1 MLILDE
7 ILDKGKIAIKYL
19 IGNWCNWNSN
29 WRVDNSVRSMLSFL
43 NLMIILWLCNKIH
56 LLLGNTNLSIKGQVC
71 LQYTFKWF
79 WKIILY
85 THTHIHTDIHT
96 HTHGSPDISDDK
108 ASACQWRRPT
118 FDPWGGKIPWK
129 RKWQPTPVFLPG
141 KSHGQRSLVGYCPW
155 GRKESDTTEQLTNME
170 RDRTYAANRLKGM

>member
-7 ILDKGKIAIKYL
+7 ILDKGKIAIKYI

-79 WKIILY
+79 WKKILY
-85 THTHIHTDIHT
+85 TRTHT
-96 HTHGSPDISDDK
+96 HTHKAPLISQMIKHLPDN
-108 ASACQWRRPT
+108 AG
-118 FDPWGGKIPWK
+118 DPRLIPGVG
-129 RKWQPTPVFLPG
+129 RSPG
-141 KSHGQRSLVGYCPW
+141 KGNGNPLQYSCLGNPMVRGAWWATVYGVAKSW
-155 GRKESDTTEQLTNME
+155 TQLSN
-170 RDRTYAANRLKGM
+170 

>member
-29 WRVDNSVRSMLSFL
+29 WRVGNSVRSMLSFL

-85 THTHIHTDIHT
+85 THTHIHTDIHIHT
-96 HTHGSPDISDDK
+96 HTAPLISQMIK
-108 ASACQWRRPT
+108 HLPANEG
-118 FDPWGGKIPWK
+118 DPRLIPGVG
-129 RKWQPTPVFLPG
+129 RSPG
-141 KSHGQRSLVGYCPW
+141 KGNGNPLQYSCLGNPMVRGAWWATVHGVAKSR
-155 GRKESDTTEQLTNME
+155 TQLSN
-170 RDRTYAANRLKGM
+170 